1 VPGVVIDSWFGFMV
15 PAKTPPSVVAALNAA
30 FNKAL
35 ADPAVRAKL
44 TEVGV
49 IPLGGAP
56 EKLGEH
62 IRSEV
67 ARWSAVVKENN
78 IKVAQ

>member
-1 VPGVVIDSWFGFMV
+1 VVIDSWFGFMV

-49 IPLGGAP
+49 IPLGGTP
-56 EKLGEH
+56 GEMGAH
-62 IRSEV
+62 VRSEV